1 MRISCCLHRRM
12 LAGVW
17 LLLTLPL
24 GLWVLHGFLSPPPHV
39 RVQIEEPFNHGFVS
53 EAARL
58 SVRGFRATAKGF
70 ALGPRSEGEIEYSVR
85 TGKPLTRWSAITLQ
99 WYGGEVGVR
108 SAVDLLGLEGPQRLL
123 EDRSLAGTRLPL
135 PASVAERGEIALRF
149 SAQNATDQERFLLDK
164 LVIQAWEGPPVPRP
178 DVLWVGGI
186 FLAFS
191 LGVAGFATHPRRT
204 ALVGLML
211 TVAMV
216 IRYVNLL
223 RVAMAPLDPDAQGY
237 RAYAHVLT
245 WIGPHGFYSA
255 SFGEREPLYPAVV
268 RLALRLL
275 GDSDLSLRLLTLA
288 LSIGVVYLTFRLG
301 QALFGFGGGLGAG
314 MLLALSVPAVIES
327 GRGLRV
333 ELETLLLTGSA
344 WLLLGTRGSLTLG
357 RAGLAGLLAGAL
369 LLTRFPYAPAL
380 ILLFATCAWRHRELG
395 WRAWRAIL
403 VAAVITTVLVLP
415 HRVALALRHADA
427 AYDAHRTLR
436 WIANQEF
443 QGQPGFPSPAALVQ
457 DPYAGPR
464 ITLGQYYLS
473 LHSVWEVIWRSIRG
487 LGRAI
492 LHLSLVGYV
501 EEVRTVLGLRLGWVD
516 LVLAALGVVGLGVL
530 TGRGDAG
537 WMPLVLF
544 LGLAHVAFV
553 YDLDL
558 PDYRYR
564 MILQVMPL
572 FALAAVAGGYWI
584 MTRVRLTFFASRTPF
599 STDGSFSGL
608 ASTKEGS

>member
-24 GLWVLHGFLSPPPHV
+24 GLWVLHGFLSPTPHV

-108 SAVDLLGLEGPQRLL
+108 SAVDLLGPEGPQRLL

-149 SAQNATDQERFLLDK
+149 SARNATDQERFLLDK

-333 ELETLLLTGSA
+333 ELETLLLVGCA
-344 WLLLGTRGSLTLG
+344 WLLFGPRGSLSWLRG
-357 RAGLAGLLAGAL
+357 LLAGLLVGAL
-369 LLTRFPYAPAL
+369 LLTRFPYALAL
-380 ILLFATCAWRHRELG
+380 LLLFVASMWWHRASGWKAWRPLLVG
-395 WRAWRAIL
+395 MAIAGVL
-403 VAAVITTVLVLP
+403 VAP
-415 HRVALALRHADA
+415 HRIALALRHGDTG
-427 AYDAHRTLR
+427 YDVHRTLR

-443 QGQPGFPSPAALVQ
+443 QGRPGFPSSEEVMR

-464 ITLGQYYLS
+464 MTLGQYYLG
-473 LHSVWEVIWRSIRG
+473 LHTPWEVAWRSVRG
-487 LGRAI
+487 LGRAV
-492 LHLSLVGYV
+492 LNLSPVGYV
-501 EEVRTVLGLRLGWVD
+501 EEVQAVLGLPVRWVD
-516 LVLAALGVVGLGVL
+516 PLVAVLGVIGLGVL
-530 TGRGDAG
+530 AGRQDTR
-537 WMPLVLF
+537 WIPFVL
-544 LGLAHVAFV
+544 LLSLIHVAFFS
-553 YDLDL
+553 DLGL
-558 PDYRYR
+558 PDYRFR
-564 MILQVMPL
+564 MILQAIPF
-572 FALAAVAGGYWI
+572 FAVGVIAGGRWVLARGVALLPGRSASWAARA
-584 MTRVRLTFFASRTPF
+584 MSAPLLTGKSR
-599 STDGSFSGL
+599 
-608 ASTKEGS
+608 